1 MSQTCASH
9 NTTAAFSR
17 LDTTSAL
24 RPLKL
29 TCPACRRSRAEAP
42 ALESCAVGKVDL
54 HRCRTCGGVWFQDKC
69 VDEALEAIGG
79 RSWPGPEVVPAP
91 PLSLPLIKGEKTEA
105 SPNPI
110 QDWLCPCCGGA
121 LVMVLDPRG
130 RRITIRRCLV
140 CYGGWI
146 EHKELLRAPSPPD
159 GMLARI
165 GRLFMNLL
173 FV

>member
-1 MSQTCASH
+1 MSPTCASN
-9 NTTAAFSR
+9 NTTTAFSR
-17 LDTTSAL
+17 FDTTSAL

-29 TCPACRRSRAEAP
+29 VCPACRRGDANAP
-42 ALESCAVGKVDL
+42 ALESCAIGKIEL
-54 HRCRTCGGVWFQDKC
+54 YRCRACGGVWFQDKC
-69 VDEALEAIGG
+69 VDEALEAISS
-79 RSWPGPEVVPAP
+79 RTWPGPEALPEDS
-91 PLSLPLIKGEKTEA
+91 SLLLPKKGEIQKGSA
-105 SPNPI
+105 VPI

-130 RRITIRRCLV
+130 RRTTIRRCLV

-146 EHKELLRAPSPPD
+146 EHKELARVPARPV

-173 FV
+173 FI